1 MNEEELPRTRV
12 EELNRQ
18 QLEIYAKELRE
29 SLKKEKELRAELE
42 NRVRELMALNNLF
55 QQHLKQR
62 FDVIDAY
69 KELVEQLEN
78 FSRQMN
84 HLIEKAHSRL
94 PVIEPSGRDLLKKAR
109 E

>member
-1 MNEEELPRTRV
+1 MSQREITRARI

-29 SLKKEKELRAELE
+29 SLRKEQELRAELE
-42 NRVRELMALNNLF
+42 NRVRELMALNKLF

-69 KELVEQLEN
+69 KELVEQLESL
-78 FSRQMN
+78 SRDIN
-84 HLIEKAHSRL
+84 LLADKARSRL
-94 PVIEPSGRDLLKKAR
+94 PTIEPSGRDLLKKA
-109 E
+109 EE